1 LAATLI
7 LVAAAGSILFIVS
20 DGILGSHVIRWF
32 TSFHLPMMKMK
43 RNVSAADYFFPIR
56 EMYEFPSW

>member
-32 TSFHLPMMKMK
+32 TSFHLSDDENEKE
-43 RNVSAADYFFPIR
+43 RFSCRLLLSYTGNV
-56 EMYEFPSW
+56 